1 MKTVEFLGKVYVVE
15 GTVGAGASDNAIH
28 LDTLPAAKLVE
39 LCNLLIS
46 NLDLGRRIKVFQSKA
61 KGIKRVTNLL
71 NEFATADFEDERPEP
86 EFDDDLPENVP
97 GPDNVSALVSEPTL
111 EPVEKTPK
119 GTSADYSDEVTDKHL
134 EQIKG
139 LVDQDQFDD
148 AEEISA
154 PASKKGKIR
163 EGSKQEA
170 LINMVKRP
178 DGASINEICKV
189 LGWVNHTA
197 RGAISR
203 DLKKRLGMPV
213 IKSRAEGRGWV
224 YSIAE

>member
-28 LDTLPAAKLVE
+28 LDNLPAAELVK

-61 KGIKRVTNLL
+61 KGIKKVTGLL
-71 NEFATADFEDERPEP
+71 LKFDSA
-86 EFDDDLPENVP
+86 FDDDLPDSMQPEIEVASEAPVVP
-97 GPDNVSALVSEPTL
+97 
-111 EPVEKTPK
+111 
-119 GTSADYSDEVTDKHL
+119 AD
-134 EQIKG
+134 
-139 LVDQDQFDD
+139 
-148 AEEISA
+148 
-154 PASKKGKIR
+154 ASKPATTPDKGDDTPPVTKGKVR
-163 EGSKQEA
+163 DGSKQATLIA
-170 LINMVKRP
+170 LIKRP
-178 DGASINEICKV
+178 EGASIKEISEA
-189 LGWVNHTA
+189 LGWVNHTV

-224 YSIAE
+224 YSLAV